1 MLLTSWQDPLKKSE
15 KMKTLRFLIRI
26 APSATVLLLA
36 STSAYSVPT
45 GVDDFEDGTTQGW
58 TVGTGTIPPPVNPAP
73 PVNVPTGG
81 PAGAGDSFLQLT
93 ALGGEGPASKLSV
106 MNLSQWTGDYLA
118 AGITGIAMDVNNFGA
133 TGLVLRLLL
142 VNFPDNPGPP
152 TDFAWTLFPVLVPA
166 NSGWLSVEFSFSA
179 ANLFAPVGSP
189 AGALSDVDELR
200 LFHNPEPAFG
210 GPGVGAP
217 PVVALLGID
226 NIRAVPESSATLPLL
241 LLGVGAV
248 GALAHVRGNRCF
260 SIA

>member
-1 MLLTSWQDPLKKSE
+1 
-15 KMKTLRFLIRI
+15 MKTLRFLISI

-36 STSAYSVPT
+36 STSAYSIPT

-93 ALGGEGPASKLSV
+93 ALGGEGPASRLSV

-118 AGITGIAMDVNNFGA
+118 AGITAIAMDVNNFGA
-133 TGLVLRLLL
+133 TDLVLRLLV

-152 TDFAWTLFPVLVPA
+152 TDAAWTLSPILVPA
-166 NSGWLSVEFSFSA
+166 NSGWFSVKFDLSA
-179 ANLFAPVGSP
+179 TNLFAPIGTP

-200 LFHNPEPAFG
+200 LFHNPDPAFG

-217 PVVALLGID
+217 PVVASLGID
-226 NIRAVPESSATLPLL
+226 NIRAVPEASATLLLL
-241 LLGVGAV
+241 LLGVGAL
-248 GALAHVRGNRCF
+248 GAFAHVQRQR
-260 SIA
+260 SIDVQ